1 MADEALLDR
10 TWADAVT
17 RARDHVVVA
26 PDEAE
31 VAVGVLLRLV
41 AREEP
46 AVANLVGGRVVVAP
60 VAEEHDGIALH
71 ADARCV
77 LDDAHV
83 VAGIGQ
89 PHRARARL
97 PGGGVADEEIRLRLP
112 VELVQPGAEPLA
124 APGGGLL
131 PDRLPAARHRP
142 PRDGPPRGGAR
153 HAR

>member
-46 AVANLVGGRVVVAP
+46 AVANLVGGRVVVSP

-71 ADARCV
+71 ADAHLA
-77 LDDAHV
+77 LDDSHV
-83 VAGIGQ
+83 VAGVGQ
-89 PHRARARL
+89 PHRARTRL
-97 PGGGVADEEIRLRLP
+97 PGGGRADEENSL
-112 VELVQPGAEPLA
+112 GLA
-124 APGGGLL
+124 AEL
-131 PDRLPAARHRP
+131 
-142 PRDGPPRGGAR
+142 
-153 HAR
+153 